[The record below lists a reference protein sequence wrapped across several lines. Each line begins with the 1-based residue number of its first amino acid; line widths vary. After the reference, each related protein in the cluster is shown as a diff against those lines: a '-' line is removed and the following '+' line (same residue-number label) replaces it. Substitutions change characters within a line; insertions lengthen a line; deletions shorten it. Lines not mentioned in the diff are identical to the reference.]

1 MTGIDIVPIVLSWI
15 LMLVLGSATVL
26 GLNRL
31 LRDRPAVTCSKADH
45 A

>member
-15 LMLVLGSATVL
+15 LMLVLGSATVV
-26 GLNRL
+26 GLDRL
-31 LRDRPAVTCSKADH
+31 HRDRAPETPSGADH